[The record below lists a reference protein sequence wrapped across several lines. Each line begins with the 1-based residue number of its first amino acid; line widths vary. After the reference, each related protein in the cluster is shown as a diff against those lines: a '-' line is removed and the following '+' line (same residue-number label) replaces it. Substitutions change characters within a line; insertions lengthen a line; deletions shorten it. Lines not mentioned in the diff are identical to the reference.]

1 MAKKQQTV
9 ALKQSWFTTVAKDF
23 KRNKWVYLLALPAVI
38 WYILFMYK
46 PMYGIIIAFKDFKP
60 IYGII
65 DSEWVGLEHFET
77 FFGSRYFGTILK
89 NTLLLNFYGIIFG
102 FPIPIILALMMN
114 EPRSQKY
121 KKFIQ
126 TTSYLPHFI
135 SLVVVCGMVVD
146 FTSNRGF
153 ITYFV
158 SQMTGN
164 EYTTGIL
171 HKREFYRIIYIVS
184 DIWQA
189 AGWGSIIYLAALSG
203 VDMSLYE
210 AAKIDGAG
218 KWKQLIHVTI
228 PGIMPTIVIM
238 FILKIGSI
246 MSIGADKT
254 ILLYDETIYDTADII
269 SSYVFREGIGGS
281 NYSFSTAV
289 GLFNSVINC
298 VLVLSA
304 NALSKKFTDSGLF

>member
-23 KRNKWVYLLALPAVI
+23 KRNKWVYLLAVPAVI
-38 WYILFMYK
+38 WYIIFCYK
-46 PMYGIIIAFKDFKP
+46 PMYGLLIAFKDFKVK
-60 IYGII
+60 YGILG
-65 DSEWVGLEHFET
+65 SEWVGFEHFKN
-77 FFGSRYFGTILK
+77 FFDSMYFGRILK

-114 EPRSQKY
+114 ELRSQKY

-135 SLVVVCGMVVD
+135 SLVVVCGMVID
-146 FTSNRGF
+146 FTSDRGF
-153 ITYFV
+153 ITHFV
-158 SQMTGN
+158 NMMTGN
-164 EYTTGIL
+164 NYYKLLEQ
-171 HKREFYRIIYIVS
+171 KEFYRVIYVVS
-184 DIWQA
+184 DIWQT

-254 ILLYDETIYDTADII
+254 ILLYNEHTYETADII
-269 SSYVFREGIGGS
+269 SSYVFRKGIGGAD
-281 NYSFSTAV
+281 YSLSTAV

>member
-1 MAKKQQTV
+1 MAKKEKTV

-23 KRNKWVYLLALPAVI
+23 KRNKWIYLLALPAII
-38 WYILFMYK
+38 WYILFCYK
-46 PMYGIIIAFKDFKP
+46 PMYGVIIAFKDFKVRD
-60 IYGII
+60 GII
-65 DSEWVGLEHFET
+65 GSEWVGFEHFEY
-77 FFGSRYFGTILK
+77 FFKSLYFERTLK
-89 NTLLLNFYGIIFG
+89 NTLILNFYGIIFG

-114 EPRSQKY
+114 ELRSQKY
-121 KKFIQ
+121 KKLIQ

-153 ITYFV
+153 ITHFV
-158 SQMTGN
+158 NQVTGGN
-164 EYTTGIL
+164 YYKLLEQ
-171 HKREFYRIIYIVS
+171 KEFYRTIYIVS
-184 DIWQA
+184 DIWQT

-218 KWKQLIHVTI
+218 KWKQLWHVTI

-254 ILLYDETIYDTADII
+254 ILLYNEHTYETADII
-269 SSYVFREGIGGS
+269 SSYVFRNGLGG
-281 NYSFSTAV
+281 NPKYSLTTAV

-298 VLVLSA
+298 ILVLSA